1 MVEPRFELMW
11 LGSRICALLEL
22 GPFLHG
28 EKGGGGGCENLWV
41 YTPRDGPMTV
51 SHENVAVQVRG
62 I

>member
-41 YTPRDGPMTV
+41 YTPPRWSYDSV
-51 SHENVAVQVRG
+51 S
-62 I
+62 